1 MEEMVAQ
8 FKAILQSFVDWIKEL
23 LDTIT
28 ATVHPDENAR
38 PY

>member
-8 FKAILQSFVDWIKEL
+8 LKAILDSFVNWIKEL

-28 ATVHPDENAR
+28 VTVNPDENAR